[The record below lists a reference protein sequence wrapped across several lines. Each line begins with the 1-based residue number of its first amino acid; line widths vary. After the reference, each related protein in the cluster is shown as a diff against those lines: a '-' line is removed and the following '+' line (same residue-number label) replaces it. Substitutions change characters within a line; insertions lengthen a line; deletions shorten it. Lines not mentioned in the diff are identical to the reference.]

1 MNTAPRFVSK
11 LVSFLMTLG
20 SSSIC
25 FAQVPTTLAKDG
37 IKPGY
42 VRLKAPINVNEVR
55 PPSSTLLLVLP
66 AGATSTRGLV
76 LMDAN
81 SSDGAMSHKSASKT
95 EASSGRGPNLAGLD
109 TVPTFT
115 GAFASPFPSVDP
127 NLNGVFPFIMIGNQP
142 LLGGTTE
149 IPARLTAVSLQLLNA
164 SGSVKTTVPVAPFED
179 RTEDSPVFQDANYSV
194 GRTQFGDA
202 ILRAEFFNMMRQ
214 DWHTRLNPQ
223 FVSQAT
229 VPVPTTAQVQ
239 FPDGKVLTVPGYMT
253 STAADG
259 STVVFIL
266 DVLFMALDSNQAIAD
281 INTGNFT
288 TTAVNY
294 HVYPNALLFSVVDE
308 KGDLTCCILGF
319 HTFFF
324 DPTVTPEPRWIYS
337 FASWVS
343 PGTFPAGTQD
353 VVALSHETS
362 ELLNDPFVNTIVPT
376 WQFPG
381 EPANSKNCQDN
392 LETGDPVEMLA
403 NETVAITT
411 HEGSEIFTYHPQ
423 TEALLQWFQNGATS
437 NAIGGAFSYPNTKT
451 LTRSAIPCPQ

>member
-1 MNTAPRFVSK
+1 MKALHRSPSMLFA
-11 LVSFLMTLG
+11 LVAFSCLSLA
-20 SSSIC
+20 SL
-25 FAQVPTTLAKDG
+25 AQVPATLAKG
-37 IKPGY
+37 GVKPGY
-42 VRLKAPINVNEVR
+42 VRLKTPINVNDVR
-55 PPSSTLLLVLP
+55 PPSGNIRLVLP

-81 SSDGAMSHKSASKT
+81 SPGGGSVNKGASR
-95 EASSGRGPNLAGLD
+95 EQASSQRGSSFAGLD
-109 TVPTFT
+109 TVPMFT

-127 NLNGVFPFIMIGNQP
+127 NLNGVFPFIMIGNPP

-149 IPARLTAVSLQLLNA
+149 IPARLTAVSLQLLND

-179 RTEDSPVFQDANYSV
+179 RTEDSPIFQDTNYSV

-202 ILRAEFFNMMRQ
+202 ILRAEFFNMMQ
-214 DWHTRLNPQ
+214 GDWHTRLNPQ
-223 FVSQAT
+223 FVSHAT
-229 VPVPTTAQVQ
+229 VQVPAAAQVQ

-266 DVLFMALDSNQAIAD
+266 DALFNTLDSNQAIAD
-281 INTGNFT
+281 INAGNFT
-288 TTAVNY
+288 TNAVNY
-294 HVYPNALLFSVVDE
+294 HLYPNALLFSVVDE
-308 KGDLTCCILGF
+308 KGTITCCIFGF

-324 DPTVTPEPRWIYS
+324 DPTVTPEPRWIYA

-343 PGTFPAGTQD
+343 PGSFPAGIQD

-381 EPANSKNCQDN
+381 EPPNSKNCQDN

-403 NETVAITT
+403 NDTVPITT
-411 HEGSEIFTYHPQ
+411 REGSEVFTYHVQ
-423 TEALLQWFQNGATS
+423 TEALLQWFENGATS